1 MLIVRGFSVSV
12 LQFGPNYHRNL
23 ETELHGKWWTMA
35 VSLDAETG
43 NFWLF
48 QRGITEGS
56 DQYRKLALRK
66 ISAATLAGS
75 VGSDVEIIGQGY
87 WSPYTYSGDSDG

>member
-56 DQYRKLALRK
+56 D
-66 ISAATLAGS
+66 
-75 VGSDVEIIGQGY
+75 
-87 WSPYTYSGDSDG
+87 